1 MFPALI
7 PSALTIRRAVVA
19 FGLVLTLAACG
30 DSDSDAEAG
39 ATADP
44 APAAEGEVEV
54 APEPTYDGLPTDLTS
69 DEVCALLDE
78 ESIAEML
85 ELETEVTPSD
95 GLGLDQPDCQWTY
108 RVPAGPT
115 TNLHLQV
122 MSMDQTDERLGRE
135 ALDWALGN
143 APPDATITEID
154 ALTVPNGSYEFGS
167 STVVLAVDPVGRLF
181 TVSTHSDSPDSGR
194 VAVAQAVLAALTED
208 HA

>member
-1 MFPALI
+1 MPPAPHL
-7 PSALTIRRAVVA
+7 PLRSLRFVVA
-19 FGLVLTLAACG
+19 AAALVLGLAACG
-30 DSDSDAEAG
+30 DSDDGAE
-39 ATADP
+39 P
-44 APAAEGEVEV
+44 EPAAEGEAGSD
-54 APEPTYDGLPTDLTS
+54 APAEPTYDGLPADLTS

-194 VAVAQAVLAALTED
+194 VALVEAVLAALTED